1 MKFEGQITANLP
13 AIDLAC
19 TASFYQ
25 SLGFDLVYQ
34 SAEWMI
40 IRLGEMTLEFFHH
53 PHLDPNSSWHSACIR
68 VAEIQPYY
76 EYWSKVNWSLWETAR
91 MTDIQDFDEIR
102 QFCIIDPNGSLLRC
116 IEVTIE

>member
-25 SLGFDLVYQ
+25 NLGFDLVYQ

-40 IRLGEMTLEFFHH
+40 MRL
-53 PHLDPNSSWHSACIR
+53 A
-68 VAEIQPYY
+68 
-76 EYWSKVNWSLWETAR
+76 K
-91 MTDIQDFDEIR
+91 
-102 QFCIIDPNGSLLRC
+102 
-116 IEVTIE
+116 

>member
-13 AIDLAC
+13 AIELAC

-25 SLGFDLVYQ
+25 SLGFDLIYQ

-40 IRLGEMTLEFFHH
+40 MRLGEMTLEFFHH

-68 VAEIQPYY
+68 VAEIQSYY
-76 EYWSKVNWSLWETAR
+76 EYWSKVNWSLWESAR

-102 QFCIIDPNGSLLRC
+102 QFSSLTQMA
-116 IEVTIE
+116 VYYAVSK

>member
-40 IRLGEMTLEFFHH
+40 LRLSEMTLEF
-53 PHLDPNSSWHSACIR
+53 SIIR
-68 VAEIQPYY
+68 I
-76 EYWSKVNWSLWETAR
+76 
-91 MTDIQDFDEIR
+91 
-102 QFCIIDPNGSLLRC
+102 
-116 IEVTIE
+116 